1 MILHLEQGLLRCKV
15 RLVVLL
21 GLDRAR
27 HVQVAPVLAQVS
39 IAKEL
44 LVQSLRTHVLF
55 DAVDDLDY
63 VFDVLLELFAYLQ
76 AVH

>member
-1 MILHLEQGLLRCKV
+1 MVLHLEQGLLCREV

-39 IAKEL
+39 IA
-44 LVQSLRTHVLF
+44 
-55 DAVDDLDY
+55 
-63 VFDVLLELFAYLQ
+63 
-76 AVH
+76 